1 MFVPSR
7 QPISPHQVQKI
18 RIFMPRD
25 SLIPRL
31 LDESPEGVILY
42 QPGLT
47 AKPEAQ
53 VGRSPNQGWWV
64 GSAEGRRKLRYVPVG
79 MA

>member
-1 MFVPSR
+1 
-7 QPISPHQVQKI
+7 
-18 RIFMPRD
+18 MPRD

-31 LDESPEGVILY
+31 LDESPKGVILY

-53 VGRSPNQGWWV
+53 VGRSPNQGGWA
-64 GSAEGRRKLRYVPVG
+64 GASAACGENPQRFNRRLDVVDVAKGLI
-79 MA
+79 

>member
-7 QPISPHQVQKI
+7 QLIAHHQVQTI

-53 VGRSPNQGWWV
+53 VGRSPNQGRWV
-64 GSAEGRRKLRYVPVG
+64 GSTECRRKHR
-79 MA
+79 